1 MSRRYESI
9 LETVGN
15 TPAVRTSAESASV
28 AIVSEIEPMVT
39 LMCIH
44 WMNVRSLEKNAF
56 GSTRTYSGSGGG
68 GGWRTW

>member
-1 MSRRYESI
+1 MDGAMS
-9 LETVGN
+9 N

-28 AIVSEIEPMVT
+28 ASVSEIAPMVT

-56 GSTRTYSGSGGG
+56 WSTRTYSGSGGG